1 MGSPLAKSKPAGAGK
16 PSPDELAALT
26 IAQEL
31 WGAGNFSPLD
41 EIFEAQALVTSPP
54 TKKSKPAVLA
64 PNVGRKIQ
72 VYSKDTGVWLDV
84 FESAPELARFER
96 EKGVKAAFKA
106 WGDQMDLLGT
116 GKFTDVFAFQ
126 AGKLGGDLG
135 GLYGRIAKSLRAQG
149 SVFAADTVTASG
161 AGRPQLFTPTEHK
174 AAIEGAGLRI
184 TKEVD
189 LSREVMLKIRR
200 GFQHSTEKLAELRKL
215 DGPAKLQMT
224 VAFCTQLERWA
235 RIAMQLEGGK
245 IAACCW
251 RAELPA

>member
-1 MGSPLAKSKPAGAGK
+1 MGVPQTKSKAAGAGK
-16 PSPDELAALT
+16 PSQDELAALT
-26 IAQEL
+26 VAQDL
-31 WGAGNFSPLD
+31 WGTGNFSPLD

-54 TKKSKPAVLA
+54 TKKSKLAVLA

-72 VYSKDTGVWLDV
+72 VYSKETSVWLDV

-106 WGDQMDLLGT
+106 WGAQPDLLGT

-135 GLYGRIAKSLRAQG
+135 TLYGRIAKSLRTQG
-149 SVFAADTVTASG
+149 GVFAADTVAASG
-161 AGRPQLFTPTEHK
+161 AGRPPLFTPSEHK
-174 AAIEGAGLRI
+174 AAIEDAGLRI
-184 TKEVD
+184 TKEID

-200 GFQHSTEKLAELRKL
+200 GFQHCTEKVAELRDL
-215 DGPAKLQMT
+215 EGPAKLQMT

-235 RIAMQLEGGK
+235 RVAMQLEAGK

-251 RAELPA
+251 RAELAG